1 MSRREARMHW
11 HRQHDWHV
19 ADEAAMFDRMARFI
33 ENDLDLTARQ
43 QPAWRRLIADAKVA
57 LPQAREARGDLPGQP
72 SASAPEQL
80 AALRERMTA
89 GLAALDSVEP
99 AFAAFY
105 ALLDPQQRSRIDAA
119 VAGSQR
125 W

>member
-1 MSRREARMHW
+1 MHRHRRQTCHL
-11 HRQHDWHV
+11 
-19 ADEAAMFDRMARFI
+19 ADEAAMFDHMADFI
-33 ENDLDLTARQ
+33 ENDLGLTAGQ
-43 QPAWRRLIADAKVA
+43 QPAWRHLVADAKA
-57 LPQAREARGDLPGQP
+57 AMAQTRAARGDLPGQP
-72 SASAPEQL
+72 SAAAPEQL
-80 AALRERMTA
+80 AALRQRLAA

-105 ALLDPQQRSRIDAA
+105 ALLDPQQRSRMDAA